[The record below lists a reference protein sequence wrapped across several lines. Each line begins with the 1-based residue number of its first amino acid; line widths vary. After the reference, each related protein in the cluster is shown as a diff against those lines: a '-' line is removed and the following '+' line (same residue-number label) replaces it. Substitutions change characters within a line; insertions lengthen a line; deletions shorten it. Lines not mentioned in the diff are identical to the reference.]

1 MKTKLVIT
9 SNEALIGERSN
20 IDPKHIAD
28 KVSHLKR
35 KKELRH
41 FSDIGE
47 FQKAVKVAEKDSIA
61 FYSNSTRSYELDY
74 LIKKSVDNTTFRS
87 LPLKRKGS
95 KRRPSDIYREY
106 TNNLL
111 KNKCEEFQ
119 SISKL
124 ETYSEFV
131 KCAAKELANIFDG
144 EVKELGFLGFGRAAK
159 MLNLSFKF
167 ALMHRCFSVDRNRLV
182 SYLHVPLDRYTL
194 QGIRLLA
201 VDFNIPANASMGWAA
216 LNNEDTYNEI
226 QNWVRKECSDIG
238 CYPIHYEFA
247 LWDMRGW
254 HEKQLARGIMI
265 TPNVD
270 RCSR

>member
-1 MKTKLVIT
+1 MGTQLIIT
-9 SNEALIGERSN
+9 SDEALQQFKLWIEMCERSH
-20 IDPKHIAD
+20 IDPRHIID
-28 KVSHLKR
+28 KVPHLDR
-35 KKELRH
+35 KKKLRQ

-47 FQKAVKVAEKDSIA
+47 FRESVKLAEKDSIA
-61 FYSNSTRSYELDY
+61 FYSNSTRSYDLDY

-87 LPLKRKGS
+87 LSLKKNGG

-111 KNKCEEFQ
+111 KSKCDELK

-131 KCAAKELANIFDG
+131 KFAANELSNIFDR
-144 EVKELGFLGFGRAAK
+144 EVNQPDYLGFGRAAK

-167 ALMHRCFSVDRNRLV
+167 ALLHSDFSADRKRLEC
-182 SYLHVPLDRYTL
+182 YLHVPLDSYTL

-201 VDFNIPANASMGWAA
+201 VDFKIPANASMGWAA
-216 LNNEDTYNEI
+216 LNNEDTYNGI
-226 QNWVRKECSDIG
+226 QNWIRKECRDIG

-247 LWDMRGW
+247 LWNMKEW
-254 HEKQLARGIMI
+254 HEEQLRKL
-265 TPNVD
+265 VQ
-270 RCSR
+270 C